1 MLKLNASI
9 NLEMKFD
16 NWIDCWIKLLNGR
29 VQQPSKDYGLV
40 FTFSYSLFSLLYLF
54 FRLLSFLEKSAA
66 FHFLKRKN
74 PEDETS
80 EERKK
85 PSGLV
90 KKPRNA
96 SSDDDEVVHHKKGKV
111 FSFVSLFWWCDSCQ
125 CLYGR
130 WHFVYRCSPAA
141 VKRNKWQKICG
152 ESDNLLSLFNS
163 SILQ

>member
-1 MLKLNASI
+1 MLKLNDSI

-29 VQQPSKDYGLV
+29 VQQPSKDYGLI

-85 PSGLV
+85 PWGLV
-90 KKPRNA
+90 KNPEMRVA
-96 SSDDDEVVHHKKGKV
+96 TTMRSSTTRKGK
-111 FSFVSLFWWCDSCQ
+111 SFRLFLCFDDVTDAN
-125 CLYGR
+125 
-130 WHFVYRCSPAA
+130 VYTVGDISFIGAHP
-141 VKRNKWQKICG
+141 Q
-152 ESDNLLSLFNS
+152 
-163 SILQ
+163 Q